1 MAGQPNT
8 RTGVP
13 SSDVETR
20 PLPPELLRI
29 GNFVTAVDESPSN
42 RADAGFARIDLI
54 RRGLPLERLSEA
66 AQRFGISEQLL
77 ADALHLSP
85 PAEGKG
91 NLNQEDSEKV
101 LRAFDLFDLALEVFG
116 PPDAVKG
123 WFREPARGLGGRKP
137 LELLDTGF
145 GAAMVEEYLGAI
157 QQGNYW

>member
-1 MAGQPNT
+1 MAGQPNS

-13 SSDVETR
+13 SPDVETR

-29 GNFVTAVDESPSN
+29 GNFLTAVDESP
-42 RADAGFARIDLI
+42 ADGPDAGFARIDLI

-66 AQRFGISEQLL
+66 AQRFGIGEQFL

-91 NLNQEDSEKV
+91 NLSQEDSERV
-101 LRAFDLFDLALEVFG
+101 LRALDLFELALEVFG
-116 PPDAVKG
+116 TPDAVKG
-123 WFREPARGLGGRKP
+123 WFLEPARGLGGRKP
-137 LELLDTGF
+137 LELLDTAF
-145 GAAMVEEYLGAI
+145 GAAMVGEYLGAS